1 MPSPELSLPWW
12 GVGPGGG
19 GWGPGLRARGELPN
33 SGARSAGPRG
43 EGVPWRDLG
52 GGSPVS
58 EWGRASPTPVRLPP
72 AARPPSRSLLGSAL
86 LRPEFSIPW
95 IPGSRGRG
103 EEDQGKGA
111 SLRGEAAAAVAPPS
125 PGQAASGD
133 RLGIRVQLQPG
144 GGEGPPL
151 TQHAATLPWP
161 REARACPA
169 GLRAR
174 PVPGTPRL
182 FVLGE
187 RAVSQALGEEV
198 AALSLERGESLSA
211 AVWPRRSSPPLLRHL
226 LSAAPKLFAPAPS
239 PQAVRQPSHPRP

>member
-1 MPSPELSLPWW
+1 MGLGLWGGGGAALPPPGSSSEGPDPPASRLLPRSLSLPRTF
-12 GVGPGGG
+12 PGQL
-19 GWGPGLRARGELPN
+19 GLKFSGEAAP
-33 SGARSAGPRG
+33 S
-43 EGVPWRDLG
+43 PWDKG
-52 GGSPVS
+52 
-58 EWGRASPTPVRLPP
+58 
-72 AARPPSRSLLGSAL
+72 AAR
-86 LRPEFSIPW
+86 LRPGPLPDLPLVC
-95 IPGSRGRG
+95 PGWL
-103 EEDQGKGA
+103 QGA

-125 PGQAASGD
+125 PGQAASRD

-187 RAVSQALGEEV
+187 RAVPQALGEEV

-239 PQAVRQPSHPRP
+239 PQAVRQPSHPGP